1 MTEIEGDG
9 KRQIENITEIEGDRE
24 NDRARGG

>member
-24 NDRARGG
+24 DDQDSR